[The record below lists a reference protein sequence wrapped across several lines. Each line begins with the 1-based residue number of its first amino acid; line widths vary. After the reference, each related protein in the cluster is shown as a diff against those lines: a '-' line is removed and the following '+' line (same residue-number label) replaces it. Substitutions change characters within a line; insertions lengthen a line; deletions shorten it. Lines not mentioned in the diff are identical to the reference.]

1 MPVQY
6 KDYYKTLGV
15 SKSATTKEIKAA
27 YRKLARQ
34 WHPDVNPT
42 KKKEAE
48 EKFKEI
54 AEAYEVLSDA
64 EKRKTYDTLGND
76 WQQRARD
83 FQGAQDFRSGG
94 FQYQTP
100 PGGVQFD
107 FGDLGNG
114 GGFSEFFQT
123 FFGNMGRGATGST
136 TRTRRGTRGSDIESE
151 IELSLHDAYAGGKR
165 TLNLQTHVICP
176 RCQGTGN
183 DHGKLCPDCHGNGF
197 IPQNKTL
204 EVSIPP
210 GVRDGQRIRLA
221 GQGEPGTGGGHSGD
235 LYLIVHIAPDPTL
248 TRKGDD
254 LYVEQPAS
262 IYTLVLGGEVTV
274 PTMTGQITVKVPAH
288 SQNGRKLRIAGK
300 GMPRLRGGGHGDL
313 YVTLVAQVPKQL
325 SDEERE
331 LFRKLAELSEKK

>member
-15 SKSATTKEIKAA
+15 SKSASTKEVKAA

-54 AEAYEVLSDA
+54 AEAYEVLSDP
-64 EKRKTYDTLGND
+64 EKRKTYDSLGND

-83 FQGAQDFRSGG
+83 FQGRD
-94 FQYQTP
+94 FQYQTS

-114 GGFSEFFQT
+114 GFSDFFQT
-123 FFGNMGRGATGST
+123 FFSNMGRGTAGTATRS
-136 TRTRRGTRGSDIESE
+136 RRGTRGADAESE
-151 IELSLHDAYAGGKR
+151 IELSLRDAYTGSKR
-165 TLNLQTHVICP
+165 TLSLQTHTTCP
-176 RCQGTGN
+176 RCHGTGN
-183 DHGKLCPDCHGNGF
+183 ENGKLCHECHGNGF
-197 IPQNKTL
+197 VASTKTL
-204 EVSIPP
+204 EVTIPP

-221 GQGEPGTGGGHSGD
+221 GQGEPGLSGGSNGD
-235 LYLIVHIAPDPTL
+235 LYLVVRIKPDPTF

-254 LYVEQPAS
+254 LYLDQPVS
-262 IYTLVLGGEVTV
+262 VYTLVLGGEVNE
-274 PTMTGQITVKVPAH
+274 PTLTGRISVKVPPN
-288 SQNGRKLRIAGK
+288 SQNGRTLRIPGK
-300 GMPRLRGGGHGDL
+300 GMPRLRGGGYGDL
-313 YVTLVAQVPKQL
+313 YVKLVAQVPTQL
-325 SDEERE
+325 SDDERE
-331 LFRKLAELSEKK
+331 LFRKLAELAEKK

>member
-15 SKSATTKEIKAA
+15 GKSAAAKEIKAA

-54 AEAYEVLSDA
+54 SEAYEVLSDA
-64 EKRKTYDTLGND
+64 EKRKTYDTLGSD

-83 FQGAQDFRSGG
+83 FQGPGG
-94 FQYQTP
+94 FQYQSP

-107 FGDLGNG
+107 FGDAGD

-123 FFGNMGRGATGST
+123 FFGNIGRSAAGGVPRGRRSTRGA
-136 TRTRRGTRGSDIESE
+136 DAESS
-151 IELSLHDAYAGGKR
+151 IELSLHDAYTGGKR
-165 TLNLQTHVICP
+165 TLNLQTHVTCP
-176 RCQGTGN
+176 RCHGTGN
-183 DHGKLCPDCHGNGF
+183 ERGKLCHECHGNGF
-197 IPQNKTL
+197 ITQTKSL
-204 EVSIPP
+204 EVTIPP

-221 GQGEPGTGGGHSGD
+221 GQGEAGLGGGQSGD
-235 LYLIVHIAPDPTL
+235 LYLVVHIGPDRAF
-248 TRKGDD
+248 TRTGDD
-254 LYVEQPAS
+254 LYVEQPTS

-274 PTMTGQITVKVPAH
+274 QTMSGKITLKVPAH
-288 SQNGRKLRIAGK
+288 SQNGRKLRVAGK
-300 GMPRLRGGGHGDL
+300 GMPKLRGGGHGDF
-313 YVTLVAQVPKQL
+313 YVTLVAQVPTQL
-325 SDEERE
+325 TDEERE
-331 LFRKLAELSEKK
+331 LFRKLAELAEQR

>member
-15 SKSATTKEIKAA
+15 GKSASAKEIKAA

-42 KKKEAE
+42 RKKDAE

-54 AEAYEVLSDA
+54 SEAYEVLSDA

-83 FQGAQDFRSGG
+83 FQGQGG

-107 FGDLGNG
+107 FGDAGDG
-114 GGFSEFFQT
+114 SFSEFFQT
-123 FFGNMGRGATGST
+123 FFGNIGRSATGPAS
-136 TRTRRGTRGSDIESE
+136 RGRRSSRGSDLEGA
-151 IELSLHDAYAGGKR
+151 IELSLRDAYAGGKHP
-165 TLNLQTHVICP
+165 L
-176 RCQGTGN
+176 
-183 DHGKLCPDCHGNGF
+183 KLTKS
-197 IPQNKTL
+197 KTL
-204 EVSIPP
+204 EVTIPA

-221 GQGEPGTGGGHSGD
+221 GQGEAGLGGGPSGD
-235 LYLIVHIAPDPTL
+235 LYLVVHIAPDPKFART
-248 TRKGDD
+248 GDD
-254 LYVEQPAS
+254 LHVDQPTS
-262 IYTLVLGGEVTV
+262 VYILVLGGEVTV
-274 PTMTGQITVKVPAH
+274 PTMTGQITLKVPAH
-288 SQNGRKLRIAGK
+288 SQNGRKLRVAGK
-300 GMPRLRGGGHGDL
+300 GMPKLRGGGHGDL
-313 YVTLVAQVPKQL
+313 YVTLVAQVPTQL

-331 LFRKLAELSEKK
+331 LFRKLAELAKKR

>member
-6 KDYYKTLGV
+6 KDYYKMLGV
-15 SKSATTKEIKAA
+15 AKSASTKEIKAA

-64 EKRKTYDTLGND
+64 EKRKTYDTLGPD

-83 FQGAQDFRSGG
+83 FQRGGGFAGGFPGGG

-107 FGDLGNG
+107 FGDLGDG

-123 FFGNMGRGATGST
+123 FFGGIGRAAGT
-136 TRTRRGTRGSDIESE
+136 TARGRRQMRGQDAEAE
-151 IELSLHDAYAGGKR
+151 IELSLRDAYSGGKR
-165 TLNLQTHVICP
+165 SLTLQSGSKP
-176 RCQGTGN
+176 AG
-183 DHGKLCPDCHGNGF
+183 
-197 IPQNKTL
+197 KTL
-204 EVSIPP
+204 EVSIPA

-221 GQGEPGTGGGHSGD
+221 GQGAQGAGGGQSGD
-235 LYLIVHIAPDPTL
+235 LFLVVHLAHDPSF
-248 TRKGDD
+248 TRTGDD
-254 LYVEQPAS
+254 LHIEQLVPVT
-262 IYTLVLGGEVTV
+262 TLVLGGEVTV
-274 PTMTGQITVKVPAH
+274 GTMTGRISVKVPH
-288 SQNGRKLRIAGK
+288 ESQNGRTLRIPGK
-300 GMPRLRGGGHGDL
+300 GMPHLRGGGHGDL
-313 YVTLVAQVPKQL
+313 YVKLVAQIPTKL
-325 SDEERE
+325 SDEERD
-331 LFRKLAELSEKK
+331 LFRTLAELEKKRR